1 MDGKYREDQS
11 ANKAHLEQRLGKVIR
26 DFDDDFDKV
35 LASKASEIQFSFK
48 HLNIDNEL
56 PFYLFSNDGELI
68 YWSAIDMIP
77 DFNNFSTAKSYQ
89 LLENNRGIYFTKLRK
104 IVHNHKD
111 YWLLHVYPFYD
122 KVEIGNEYLK
132 SGFNPEIFGN
142 DRFLLSGNPKENYQN
157 LYFEDHYLFSVFLG
171 LGMMFKEDQ

>member
-77 DFNNFSTAKSYQ
+77 DFNNFLQRNLINYSKIIGGFILPNFERLSIIIKIIGCFMFT
-89 LLENNRGIYFTKLRK
+89 LFMTKLK
-104 IVHNHKD
+104 LEMNI
-111 YWLLHVYPFYD
+111 
-122 KVEIGNEYLK
+122 
-132 SGFNPEIFGN
+132 
-142 DRFLLSGNPKENYQN
+142 
-157 LYFEDHYLFSVFLG
+157 
-171 LGMMFKEDQ
+171 